1 MITKEKRKSISRQIR
16 FGIVLVAML
25 MLSVPVSSKAAG
37 IDFNVKVKELQTK
50 FPHQK
55 YWNHVGMD
63 KDNSDGYTNKPCTK
77 HKISGVSHVYGTNGC
92 TCNHFTGGEGHL
104 LATQC
109 MGFANKLGYDV
120 FGLTKWTMYSN
131 PTATQ
136 IANIK
141 AGDIVRIDGYHS
153 VFVIGRTGNVI
164 AVGEANYPNGCQISW
179 GRTIDLTTVTVSYYE
194 HAANYDTV
202 LDTMIPYPLPS
213 EDTNQPSAPDTPGE
227 NNPSTPGD
235 TNEQQPTDNPGTTP
249 DSPGGT
255 DEDKKT
261 DESKEPEVPSDFT
274 GWKKTADG
282 KHYQYFKAG
291 KLQKKKWLTI
301 KKKKYYVD
309 KNGYR
314 VTGLYK
320 ISGRSYYF
328 NSKGVRQKNKWVK
341 VKDDYYYIG
350 SGGYAL
356 KSQWLY
362 HNEVLVY
369 VKSNGAIAK
378 SELVKIG
385 KKTYYFNS
393 KEKRSKGFKKYK
405 GKYYYSDSRGVIQKK
420 KWLTVKGKKYYLQKD
435 GSRAQSKLLKIGKYR
450 YYFNSKGQ
458 LQKKK
463 TITYKGKKYK
473 ADKNGRCKFVEYCEN
488 SSEY

>member
-1 MITKEKRKSISRQIR
+1 MTKEKRKLISKRIK
-16 FGIVLVAML
+16 FGIVLLAML
-25 MLSVPVSSKAAG
+25 ILSVPITSKAAG
-37 IDFNVKVKELQTK
+37 IDFNAKVKELQTK

-63 KDNSDGYTNKPCTK
+63 TDNSDGYTEQPCTL
-77 HKISGVSHVYGTNGC
+77 HKTSGVDHVYGTNGC

-104 LATQC
+104 MATQC

-120 FGLTKWTMYSN
+120 FGLTKWTMYNN
-131 PTATQ
+131 PDAAQ

-153 VFVIGRTGNVI
+153 VFIIGRTGNVV

-202 LDTMIPYPLPS
+202 LDTSIPSPLPG
-213 EDTNQPSAPDTPGE
+213 EAPNPPTTETPGE
-227 NNPSTPGD
+227 TPNPPTTETPTPETPGEPDNQPD
-235 TNEQQPTDNPGTTP
+235 TEQPI
-249 DSPGGT
+249 
-255 DEDKKT
+255 
-261 DESKEPEVPSDFT
+261 EPEAPSDFT
-274 GWKKTADG
+274 GWKQSEDG
-282 KHYQYFKAG
+282 EYYYFKAG

-309 KNGYR
+309 ENGSR
-314 VTGLYK
+314 VTG
-320 ISGRSYYF
+320 IFEIGRESYYF
-328 NSKGVRQKNKWVK
+328 NSKGELQKNKWVK
-341 VKDDYYYIG
+341 FEDNYYYAAD
-350 SGGYAL
+350 GGNIL

-362 HNEVLVY
+362 HNNALVY

-378 SELVKIG
+378 YEIVKING
-385 KKTYYFNS
+385 KNYYFDS

-405 GKYYYSDSRGVIQKK
+405 GKYYYCDSKGIIQKK
-420 KWLTVKGKKYYLQKD
+420 KWVTVKGKKYYLQKD
-435 GSRAQSKLLKIGKYR
+435 GSRVQSKLVKIGKYK

-463 TITYKGKKYK
+463 TITYKNKIYK
-473 ADKNGRCKFVEYCEN
+473 ADKNGRCKFVDYCE
-488 SSEY
+488 SDSEY